1 MKNISPAGKFPDQT
15 CPGLRHRKPSI
26 SFHRR
31 FCCRPALTK
40 LSETSKKMAERIMKC
55 VSLGLGQ
62 DLAFLEKMHQGM
74 LSQDKGGEVMEIM
87 ISTRYGKTF
96 MQK

>member
-1 MKNISPAGKFPDQT
+1 
-15 CPGLRHRKPSI
+15 
-26 SFHRR
+26 
-31 FCCRPALTK
+31 
-40 LSETSKKMAERIMKC
+40 MAERIMKC

-87 ISTRYGKTF
+87 ISTRYGKVMLSFTATGGKRDHSSVNPLSSNTRLTCCKVF
-96 MQK
+96 